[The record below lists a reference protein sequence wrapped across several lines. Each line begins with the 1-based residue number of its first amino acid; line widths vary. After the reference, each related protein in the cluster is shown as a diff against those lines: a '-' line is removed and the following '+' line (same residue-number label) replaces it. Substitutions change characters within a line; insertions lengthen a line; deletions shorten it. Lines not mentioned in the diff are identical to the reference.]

1 MIKGVDHI
9 GIRVAEMD
17 RSIKFYQDLFGLTL
31 LDRRKISEVTELA
44 FLSTGGQTE
53 LELICKEGDPVP
65 QNDGM
70 VNHFALA
77 VSDIE
82 AAAEQLRRQGVAFT
96 PEKPNFIEA
105 LNAWNLFFRGPD
117 GERIELFCR
126 KQG

>member
-9 GIRVAEMD
+9 GIRVSDMD
-17 RSIKFYQDLFGLTL
+17 RSIRFYGEVLGLSL
-31 LDRRKISEVTELA
+31 VDRRKISDVTELA

-65 QNDGM
+65 QHDGM
-70 VNHFALA
+70 VNHFALT
-77 VSDIE
+77 VTDME
-82 AAAEQLRRQGVAFT
+82 AAAEQLRRHGVAFT
-96 PEKPNFIEA
+96 PEKPNFIPA

-117 GERIELFCR
+117 GERIELFSR